1 MRREDRI
8 ELARKRLVKA
18 LDANTACLARTLEQ
32 KISDAGPN
40 PQRIDPH
47 ILTTVRTTL
56 VKEGVITSQKVLGAP
71 WYYLTR
77 TPIEKVTNRLK
88 VLTPIHAR
96 MQKPGFTQR
105 LGQTMEIAVFRALK
119 AEKRFKTLGGFSD
132 LYDHDDST
140 TYKKTEPPSSVSGDS
155 MEGEADF
162 MLLTRKGQIA
172 AIEVKNIREWL
183 YTDREEVRAI
193 IAKALAVDAVPVLI
207 ARRIHYVTFKVL
219 NPCGVIIH
227 QMYNQLFPEADKAL
241 ADKARDKTLLGYH
254 DIRTG
259 NQPDNRLVKFISG
272 NLPDLLDEARDK
284 FEANRDLLEAFSS
297 EEMPYA
303 EFAARVRRR
312 SNETTEDH
320 DWEL

>member
-1 MRREDRI
+1 MTPWDRI
-8 ELARKRLVKA
+8 QIARKRLVRV
-18 LDANTACLARTLEQ
+18 LEANTVCLARTLEQ

-47 ILTTVRTTL
+47 VLTNVRSML
-56 VKEGVITSQKVLGAP
+56 DREGIVTSKKVLGAP
-71 WYYLTR
+71 WYYLRR
-77 TPIEKVTNRLK
+77 TPIEQVERRLAI
-88 VLTPIHAR
+88 LTPIHAQ

-132 LYDHDDST
+132 LEKHDDAKP
-140 TYKKTEPPSSVSGDS
+140 YKKIEPPSSVSGET

-172 AIEVKNIREWL
+172 AVEVKNIREWL
-183 YTDREEVRAI
+183 YTDREEVRSI
-193 IAKALAVDAVPVLI
+193 IAKAIAVDAVPVLI
-207 ARRIHYVTFKVL
+207 ARRIHFVTFKVL

-227 QMYNQLFPEADKAL
+227 QTYNQMFPEADQNL
-241 ADKARDKTLLGYH
+241 ADKARHKDLLGYH
-254 DIRTG
+254 DIRLG
-259 NQPDNRLVKFISG
+259 NQPDQRLLKFISG
-272 NLPDLLDEARDK
+272 NLPDLLDEARERFD
-284 FEANRDLLEAFSS
+284 ANRDLLEAFSS
-297 EEMPYA
+297 QSMPYT

-312 SNETTEDH
+312 TNETNEDN